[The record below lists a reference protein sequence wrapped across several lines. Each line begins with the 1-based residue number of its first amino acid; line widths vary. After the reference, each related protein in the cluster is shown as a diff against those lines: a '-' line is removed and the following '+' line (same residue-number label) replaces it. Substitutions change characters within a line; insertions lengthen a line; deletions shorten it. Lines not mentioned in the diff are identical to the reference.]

1 MATTAS
7 PSTPLPRTSTRS
19 ARTRRSVSGEWEP
32 CAATS
37 AWATARGPTVSSW
50 NCWRTTLSTNGPAS
64 RWPFRALS
72 GRGMGLPCPAG
83 RDGAAHRGRHSPS
96 MSAPTPA
103 VTRPMGITVLAVL
116 SAIGGVLGI
125 LSGVALVGLGG
136 FAAAATG
143 TAGLFG
149 LAAVFGV
156 VAVVTGIANLAFAYG
171 AWTLKPWAWPLGV
184 ALAIIS
190 IGLSV
195 ATIAGGGDITGQIL
209 PIAIAAIILYYLFQA
224 NIKALFGRA

>member
-1 MATTAS
+1 
-7 PSTPLPRTSTRS
+7 
-19 ARTRRSVSGEWEP
+19 
-32 CAATS
+32 
-37 AWATARGPTVSSW
+37 
-50 NCWRTTLSTNGPAS
+50 
-64 RWPFRALS
+64 
-72 GRGMGLPCPAG
+72 
-83 RDGAAHRGRHSPS
+83 

-209 PIAIAAIILYYLFQA
+209 PIAIAEVILYYLFQS